1 MIENFELRSR
11 KNSIMNSHVSITQF
25 HQFLNPSRNTS
36 IYIYLLLNKT
46 FKNSTYT
53 IMIVQLKII
62 PLYNWILSLYSNFP
76 NYLKDVFYSEFVQ
89 SRIQTMSMH
98 WLWLLYL
105 TSILYSL
112 TMHASIFLCHY
123 FVEKVAHL
131 TYGISHSR
139 FHLLH
144 INDLV

>member
-25 HQFLNPSRNTS
+25 LNPSRNAS

-46 FKNSTYT
+46 FKNSTYA

-62 PLYNWILSLYSNFP
+62 PLYNWILSLYSHFP

-89 SRIQTMSMH
+89 SRIQTMSIH

-131 TYGISHSR
+131 TYRISHSG